1 MAAKRSTLII
11 ATVGVMTAALLYMSS
26 TDQRSPDGSET
37 RERTSPDTAER
48 STFPSVEDDHD
59 ETEFTSIIASRGI
72 KASDPTPFFVV
83 TRFGDDRVSRE
94 NSVSAESDLEAFKND
109 VRGQF
114 TSEEIPD
121 LTDATS
127 AGDGEAAYVLYVI
140 YMDCSNTLSV
150 PASDAAA
157 ERLEGMVDYPA
168 KWFSERR
175 TFCGSVDS
183 YSALSEA
190 MNWLLVAADLRYE
203 PAMLRLITT
212 GFYPAFRLASRGQ
225 YDAIPMYRAATFRTL
240 SILQDAGVPVAF
252 EVIGTFIANGTFGVP
267 DMKLA
272 YAYLRADDLMVRDS
286 GGNGLAYAD
295 HLARFLDGAELL
307 EADAM
312 GWEICQRYA
321 QGTCQ

>member
-11 ATVGVMTAALLYMSS
+11 ATIGVMSAALLYMAG
-26 TDQRSPDGSET
+26 TDQRSPNGSET
-37 RERTSPDTAER
+37 REWSSPDTAER
-48 STFPSVEDDHD
+48 STFPSVEDDHN
-59 ETEFTSIIASRGI
+59 ETEFNSIIASRGI
-72 KASDPTPFFVV
+72 KASDPRPFFVG
-83 TRFGDDRVSRE
+83 TRFADDRVSRG

-121 LTDATS
+121 LTDVAS

-140 YMDCSNTLSV
+140 YMECSNTLSV

-168 KWFSERR
+168 NWFSERR
-175 TFCGSVDS
+175 KFCGSVDS
-183 YSALSEA
+183 YSATSEA
-190 MNWLLVAADLRYE
+190 MKWLLVSADLRYE
-203 PAMLRLITT
+203 PAMLRLITM

-272 YAYLRADDLMVRDS
+272 YAYLRAHDLMVRGSDVTS
-286 GGNGLAYAD
+286 LATAD
-295 HLARFLDGAELL
+295 HLSRHLDSEELVAAE
-307 EADAM
+307 AM

-321 QGTCQ
+321 RGTCQ